1 MPDTIVD
8 VAGLI
13 AALDA
18 QRKAQKLSWR
28 KLAEKAGV
36 SASTLT
42 RMQQGKLPDVNTF
55 TKLTRWLRIP
65 AEQFLIHASPRRRGE
80 PHPLAVASTLLR
92 GKREMS
98 PRAMEA
104 LEELVQA
111 AFKLSK
117 ELD

>member
-1 MPDTIVD
+1 MSETIVD
-8 VAGLI
+8 VAGLV
-13 AALDA
+13 ASLDA
-18 QRKAQKLSWR
+18 QRKAQNLSWR

-55 TKLTRWLRIP
+55 TKLTRWLRMP
-65 AEQFLIHASPRRRGE
+65 AEQFLVQAGSAKRGAA
-80 PHPLAVASTLLR
+80 HPLAVASTLLR

-98 PRAMEA
+98 PKAMRA

-111 AFKLSK
+111 AFNLSK
-117 ELD
+117 ELE